1 MNQMHH
7 VVAAKQLAEK
17 ALLKQLFELA
27 DSFAAGKN
35 NNSLKGKVLA
45 TLFYEP
51 STRTRFSFEAAMLR
65 LGGQV
70 ISSENAFEHSS
81 AKKGETLQD
90 SIRIVASYADCII
103 LRHPETGAAD
113 KAAAV
118 SSVPIINAGDGS
130 GEHPS
135 QALLDVYTIQK
146 ELGRLDNLNIVLVG
160 DFLYGRTVHSLVQLL
175 DIYDNIQ
182 LSLVAPLQLALPA
195 KYKRGLK
202 NRIVETTDFQSVLPE
217 ADVVYMTRVQKERF
231 QTKGEYENL
240 KAAYVFGE
248 KELCLLK
255 KEAIIMHPLPR
266 VDEIS
271 QAVDADPR
279 AAYFRQAQ
287 NGLYVRMALLH
298 YLLSK

>member
-248 KELCLLK
+248 KELSLLK

-287 NGLYVRMALLH
+287 NGLYVRMALLQ
-298 YLLSK
+298 YLLA